1 MAMRPGRR
9 AGEYGE
15 GVADRA
21 KKTATVAELLSER
34 VRRDGPRPL
43 VTFLRADTGE
53 RMELSAASLANAVAK
68 TAGLLRDDLD
78 AEPGDA
84 IAMHLPLH
92 WQAAVWWGACAATS
106 TVCAPAYRTAGIGVT
121 TAAALASVDGC
132 AEQVVVSLAP
142 FGLPDGAEV
151 PATVTQAA
159 IAARAHPDVFTPWA
173 PPTADDALLDCGS
186 GVLTNAQC
194 LERASAL
201 AESWGVHRDG
211 RLMVTEAV
219 WPTGT
224 SADADVRCID
234 AWLALLAVPLV
245 ADAAVVLVAGSHSLG
260 DGDGA
265 SLASIAT
272 SEKITASMPTR

>member
-1 MAMRPGRR
+1 M
-9 AGEYGE
+9 GEYGE
-15 GVADRA
+15 GVADGA
-21 KKTATVAELLSER
+21 KTTATVTELLRER

-78 AEPGDA
+78 AQPGDM

-92 WQAAVWWGACAATS
+92 WQSAVWWGACAATS
-106 TVCAPAYRTAGIGVT
+106 TVCAPTARTAGIGIT
-121 TAAALASVDGC
+121 TAAELASVDGC

-142 FGLPDGAEV
+142 FGLPDGAEL
-151 PATVTQAA
+151 PAAITQAA

-173 PPTADDALLDCGS
+173 PPTADEALLDCGTEM
-186 GVLTNAQC
+186 LTNAQC

-201 AESWGVHRDG
+201 AETWGVRPDG
-211 RLMVTEAV
+211 RLLVTEAV
-219 WPTGT
+219 WPGGT
-224 SADADVRCID
+224 SADADVSCID

-245 ADAAVVLVAGSHSLG
+245 ADASVVLVAGVHSAG
-260 DGDGA
+260 DGDGE